1 VNNKNISQS
10 KLLRLKT
17 ILKSY
22 KSVVIAFSGGT
33 DSTFLLHCASQI
45 PELRFIAVTVKT
57 PYIPDWEIIEAIDF
71 CKNNNINHKL
81 VELPFPELIRNNPVE
96 RCYLC
101 KKSLFTH
108 IISFAGEN
116 GYNSVADGTN
126 ADDTGDFR
134 PGLKALSELSIKSP
148 LLETGLTKR
157 EIRKLSEKDGLPTWN
172 KPPYACLLTRIP
184 YNSVIN
190 EDILKKIEE
199 AEVFIREA
207 GYPGTRVRIN
217 GEEARLE
224 CQPIFLEK
232 IIEKHHR
239 DIIVKKLKEIGF
251 RFISL
256 DLEGY
261 RTGSFNPLKKK
272 L

>member
-1 VNNKNISQS
+1 VNKKYLSGS
-10 KLLRLKT
+10 KLLKLRT

-45 PELRFIAVTVKT
+45 PELRLIAVTVKT
-57 PYIPDWEIIEAIDF
+57 PYIPDWEINEAIDF
-71 CKNNNINHKL
+71 CKNNKINHKII
-81 VELPFPELIRNNPVE
+81 ELSFPEIIRNNPVE

-101 KKSLFTH
+101 KKSLFAN
-108 IISFAGEN
+108 IISFAAEN
-116 GYNSVADGTN
+116 GYDYVADGTN

-134 PGLKALSELSIKSP
+134 PGLKALAELSVKSP
-148 LLETGLTKR
+148 LLESEFSKM
-157 EIRKLSEKDGLPTWN
+157 EIRELSEKDGLTTWN

-184 YNSVIN
+184 YNSTVN
-190 EDILKKIEE
+190 EEILIRIEK
-199 AEVFIREA
+199 AEIFIKEA
-207 GYPGTRVRIN
+207 GFPGTRVRIN

-224 CQPIFLEK
+224 CQPLYLEEIVK
-232 IIEKHHR
+232 EQNR
-239 DIIVKKLKEIGF
+239 DIIVKRLKEIGF

-261 RTGSFNPLKKK
+261 RTGSFNPQKK
-272 L
+272 